1 MFIVPHAMS
10 SSQNPSRVMRVLRPA
25 EGSSG
30 ECGCVLILE
39 NLICV
44 LVLDLQAQII
54 KWNSKELNSF
64 LCIDCGTTT

>member
-25 EGSSG
+25 GGSAG
-30 ECGCVLILE
+30 ACVILE

-44 LVLDLQAQII
+44 LVLDLQAQIF

-64 LCIDCGTTT
+64 FCIDCGATT